1 MKNLN
6 KYLFGF
12 IVFIF
17 ILVFLPVYNASAAT
31 IGFNP
36 SSGSYSV
43 GDTINIK
50 VYVGTQSKSVNAISA
65 NISFSSDILTLSS
78 ISKTSSVINLWA
90 QEPSFSNTDGIAS
103 FEGVILNGYTG
114 DAGNAVTLV
123 FRAKKSGTASIRFNS
138 ASVLANDGN
147 GTDVLYSKGSSS
159 LKVSALSEKPV
170 VVAKTSVKK
179 EDAIVKTPKIDTTIA
194 ISEIKN
200 NTDKYSPNKFL
211 ITSPQIV
218 ADRTYTIQID
228 SNPSI
233 IWTDDGTHIFQT
245 GQLTNGMH
253 TIKIMAVDMNSN
265 ALSGF
270 LNFSTTV
277 LKVPEI
283 NYYPSDLYV
292 DQFMVLKGIAD
303 PAIDVE
309 LTITNTNTGGVII
322 DHIYTNSDGKFT
334 YVPDNKM
341 VAGSYSIIARAMAA
355 NGITS
360 DYMNPIQ
367 IVNKEH
373 QFNFFVSKFSNIITL
388 LIPLLALLALIITLA
403 LYFYHRIRKYRQY
416 LENKLSETGKI
427 VSKSFEILDEDLDD
441 EIEIFKKIRSAKVLD
456 KDEQV
461 FLNKFKKDIKE
472 AEKVIEKE
480 LKGI

>member
-12 IVFIF
+12 TVFIF
-17 ILVFLPVYNASAAT
+17 ILVFLPIYNASAAT

-36 SSGSYSV
+36 SSASYDV
-43 GDTINIK
+43 GDTVNVK
-50 VYVGTQSKSVNAISA
+50 VYIGTDSKSVNAIAA
-65 NISFSSDILTLSS
+65 NVKFSSDILSLSS
-78 ISKTSSVINLWA
+78 ISKTSSIINLWA
-90 QEPSFSNTDGIAS
+90 QEPTFSNGDGVAS

-114 DAGNAVTLV
+114 NSGEAVTLV
-123 FRAKKSGTASIRFNS
+123 FRAKKEGTAKLTFNS

-147 GTDVLYSKGSSS
+147 GTEVLYSKGSSTI
-159 LKVSALSEKPV
+159 KVSPVSEKPI
-170 VVAKTSVKK
+170 VVAKTPVKK
-179 EDAIVKTPKIDTTIA
+179 EEAIVKTPKIDTTIV

-200 NTDKYSPNKFL
+200 NTNKYSPNKFL

-233 IWTDDGTHIFQT
+233 IWTDDGTHIFQA
-245 GQLTNGMH
+245 GQLTNGIH
-253 TIKIMAVDMNSN
+253 IIKVMAVDVNSN

-270 LNFSTTV
+270 LNFSTTI

-283 NYYPSDLYV
+283 TYYPTDLYV

-309 LTITNTNTGGVII
+309 LTITNNDTGGVII
-322 DHIYTNSDGKFT
+322 DHIFTNSDGKFT

-341 VAGSYSIIARAMAA
+341 QAGGYSIIARALAA

-367 IVNKEH
+367 VVNKEH
-373 QFNFFVSKFSNIITL
+373 QLNFFVSKFSSIITL
-388 LIPLLALLALIITLA
+388 VIPLLALLALVIILA
-403 LYFYHRIRKYRQY
+403 IYLYYRIKKYRQA
-416 LENKLSETGKI
+416 LEKKLFATEKI
-427 VSKSFEILDEDLDD
+427 VSKSFEILDEDLD
-441 EIEIFKKIRSAKVLD
+441 EEVEIFKKIRSAKILD

-461 FLNKFKKDIKE
+461 FLSKFKKDIKE

-480 LKGI
+480 LKQI